1 MSERQATRL
10 RGPLGWGIA
19 ELAIDRPV
27 LWSMLQLWLPLS
39 RLWAA
44 ALAAK
49 GDPAAFLAAVPIDAK
64 PTQRLARKLEA
75 FESHRRDYETAAEV
89 WEEAFFA
96 PNLKPPATLFRIEAR
111 RASRARW
118 LTLQRLRFLDIRFGR
133 PVPPVRFE
141 TASAAEVETA
151 YGGYRAEPWRVYQPP
166 DAVPNIE
173 VSRRVSTSY
182 GEDYWLRFRS
192 PAARMGDAGPSRI
205 AWARVHEPR
214 GVVNPP
220 TFIFGNGICVEFDH
234 TGRATAD
241 VQVLYKYGVRVIELE
256 SAWHGRRR
264 LPGSYG
270 GEPFMARAPLGPI
283 DLFSAQ
289 AQELAVLIH
298 WCRQQTK
305 APVAIGGASL
315 GALAA
320 LLAASHSPHWP
331 QSMRPD
337 AVALLTVSDQIDSLI
352 AESALSAGIG
362 MAEALE
368 RAGWTAKDLM
378 LWQGLTQVPNGPPLP
393 PEIIVAVLGARDTI
407 LPFASGR
414 SLVERW
420 RLPAENTFIGG
431 AGHFSTPLGL
441 AMDRRPLKR
450 LARILGAR

>member
-1 MSERQATRL
+1 MRL

-44 ALAAK
+44 AMAAE

-64 PTQRLARKLEA
+64 PTPRLARKLAA
-75 FESHRRDYETAAEV
+75 FEAHRRDHEAAAAA
-89 WEEAFFA
+89 WEEGFFA
-96 PNLKPPATLFRIEAR
+96 PNFMPPSTLYRLESR
-111 RASRARW
+111 RASSARW

-141 TASAAEVETA
+141 TAKPAALEAA
-151 YGGYRAEPWRVYQPP
+151 YGAVRAEPWRIYRPP
-166 DAVPNIE
+166 AAIPNVE
-173 VSRRVSTSY
+173 VSRRVATPF
-182 GEDYWLRFRS
+182 GEDYWIRFRS
-192 PAARMGDAGPSRI
+192 PAARMGDV

-220 TFIFGNGICVEFDH
+220 TFVFGNGICVEFDH
-234 TGRATAD
+234 YGRATAD
-241 VQVLYKYGVRVIELE
+241 VQVLFKYGVRVIELE

-264 LPGSYG
+264 LTGTYG
-270 GEPFMARAPLGPI
+270 GEPFMARVPLGPI
-283 DLFSAQ
+283 DLFAAQ
-289 AQELAVLIH
+289 AQELAVIVH

-331 QSMRPD
+331 RSMRPD
-337 AVALLTVSDQIDSLI
+337 AVALLTVADQIDSLI
-352 AESALSAGIG
+352 AESSLSAGIG

-368 RAGWTAKDLM
+368 RAGWAAKDLIQ
-378 LWQGLTQVPNGPPLP
+378 WQGLTAVPNGPPLP
-393 PEIIVAVLGARDTI
+393 PENIVAVLGARDTI

-420 RLPAENTFIGG
+420 RLPPENTFIGRG
-431 AGHFSTPLGL
+431 GHFSTPLGL

-450 LARILGAR
+450 LAKILGAR

>member
-1 MSERQATRL
+1 MRL

-19 ELAIDRPV
+19 DIAIDRPV

-44 ALAAK
+44 AMAAE

-64 PTQRLARKLEA
+64 PTQRLVKKLAA
-75 FESHRRDYETAAEV
+75 FESHRRDHEEAAAA
-89 WEEAFFA
+89 WEEGFFA
-96 PNLKPPATLFRIEAR
+96 PNLKPPATLYRLESR
-111 RASRARW
+111 RASAARW
-118 LTLQRLRFLDIRFGR
+118 LTLQRLRFLDIRFGC

-141 TASAAEVETA
+141 TAKPHEFEAA
-151 YGGYRAEPWRVYQPP
+151 YGAHRAEPWRIYQPP
-166 DAVPNIE
+166 EAIPKVE
-173 VSRRVSTSY
+173 VSRRVATHI
-182 GEDYWLRFRS
+182 GEDYWIRFRS
-192 PAARMGDAGPSRI
+192 PAARMVDGPSRI

-234 TGRATAD
+234 YGRATAD
-241 VQVLYKYGVRVIELE
+241 VQVLYKYGIRVIELE

-264 LPGSYG
+264 LPGTYG

-283 DLFSAQ
+283 DLFAAQ
-289 AQELAVLIH
+289 AQELAVIVH

-320 LLAASHSPHWP
+320 LLAASFSPRWP

-337 AVALLTVSDQIDSLI
+337 AVALLTVADQIDTLV
-352 AESALSAGIG
+352 AESSLSAGLG

-368 RAGWTAKDLM
+368 RAGWSAKELM
-378 LWQGLTQVPNGPPLP
+378 LWQGLTAVPNGPPLP
-393 PEIIVAVLGARDTI
+393 PENIVAVLGARDTI

-420 RLPAENTFIGG
+420 RLPPENTFIGG

-450 LARILGAR
+450 LAKILGAR

>member
-1 MSERQATRL
+1 MSERQAMRL

-19 ELAIDRPV
+19 DLAIDRPV
-27 LWSMLQLWLPLS
+27 FWSMLQLWLPLS

-44 ALAAK
+44 AMSAE
-49 GDPAAFLAAVPIDAK
+49 GDPAAFLSGVPIDAK
-64 PTQRLARKLEA
+64 PTQRLAKKLAA
-75 FESHRRDYETAAEV
+75 FEAHRRDHEAAV
-89 WEEAFFA
+89 AAWEDAFFT
-96 PNLKPPATLFRIEAR
+96 PSLKPPSTLYRIESR
-111 RASRARW
+111 RGSTARW
-118 LTLQRLRFLDIRFGR
+118 LTLQRLRFLDFRFGR

-141 TASAAEVETA
+141 TPALADLEAA
-151 YGGYRAEPWRVYQPP
+151 YGAYRAAPWRVYQPP
-166 DAVPNIE
+166 DAIPNVE
-173 VSRRVSTSY
+173 VSRRVSTHF
-182 GEDYWLRFRS
+182 GEDYWIRFRS
-192 PAARMGDAGPSRI
+192 PAARMGDI

-214 GVVNPP
+214 GVINPP

-234 TGRATAD
+234 YGRATAD
-241 VQVLYKYGVRVIELE
+241 VQVLFRYGIRVIELE

-264 LPGSYG
+264 LPGTYG
-270 GEPFMARAPLGPI
+270 GEPFMAKAPLAPI
-283 DLFSAQ
+283 DLFAAQ
-289 AQELAVLIH
+289 AQELAVIIH

-320 LLAASHSPHWP
+320 LLAASFSPHWP

-337 AVALLTVSDQIDSLI
+337 AVALLTVADQIDSLI

-378 LWQGLTQVPNGPPLP
+378 LWQSLTAVPNGPPIP
-393 PEIIVAVLGARDTI
+393 PENIVAVLGARDTI

-420 RLPAENTFIGG
+420 RLPPANTFIGR
-431 AGHFSTPLGL
+431 AGHFSTSLGL

-450 LARILGAR
+450 LAKILGTR

>member
-1 MSERQATRL
+1 MSERHAIRL

-19 ELAIDRPV
+19 DLAVDRPV

-44 ALAAK
+44 ALASR
-49 GDPAAFLAAVPIDAK
+49 GDAAAFFAAVPMEAK
-64 PTQRLARKLEA
+64 PSQRLARKLAALEA
-75 FESHRRDYETAAEV
+75 HRREHEAAV
-89 WEEAFFA
+89 AAWEEAFFA

-111 RASRARW
+111 RASTARW
-118 LTLQRLRFLDIRFGR
+118 LTLQRLRFLDLRFGR
-133 PVPPVRFE
+133 PVPAVRFE
-141 TASAAEVETA
+141 TVTPDHLEAA
-151 YGGYRAEPWRVYQPP
+151 YGAARAEPWRIYQPP
-166 DAVPNIE
+166 DAMPNVE
-173 VSRRVSTSY
+173 VSRRVATHF
-182 GEDYWLRFRS
+182 GEDYWIRFRS
-192 PAARMGDAGPSRI
+192 PCARMADGPAGI

-214 GVVNPP
+214 GVINPP

-241 VQVLYKYGVRVIELE
+241 VQVLFKYGIRVIELE

-264 LPGSYG
+264 LPGTYG
-270 GEPFMARAPLGPI
+270 GEPFMARSPLGPI
-283 DLFSAQ
+283 DFFSAQ
-289 AQELAVLIH
+289 AQELAIIIH
-298 WCRQQTK
+298 WTRQQTK

-320 LLAASHSPHWP
+320 LLAASYSPRWP
-331 QSMRPD
+331 ATMRPD
-337 AVALLTVSDQIDSLI
+337 AVALLTVADQIDALV
-352 AESALSAGIG
+352 AESSLSAGIG

-368 RAGWTAKDLM
+368 RAGWTAQHLM
-378 LWQGLTQVPNGPPLP
+378 QWQGMMAVPNGPPLP
-393 PEIIVAVLGARDTI
+393 PENIVAVLGARDTI

-420 RLPAENTFIGG
+420 RLPPQNTFIGG

>member
-1 MSERQATRL
+1 MSERQAMRL

-19 ELAIDRPV
+19 DLAIDRPV

-44 ALAAK
+44 AMAAK
-49 GDPAAFLAAVPIDAK
+49 GDPAAFLAAVPVEAK
-64 PTQRLARKLEA
+64 PTNRLARKLEA
-75 FESHRRDYETAAEV
+75 LDAHRREHEAAAAA
-89 WEEAFFA
+89 WEEGLFT
-96 PNLKPPATLFRIEAR
+96 PNLKSPTQLFRLEAR
-111 RASRARW
+111 RGSTARW

-133 PVPPVRFE
+133 PVPPVKFE
-141 TASAAEVETA
+141 TPAKEELEAA
-151 YGGYRAEPWRVYQPP
+151 YGAYRAAPWKIYQPP
-166 DAVPNIE
+166 DAIPNVE
-173 VSRRVSTSY
+173 VSRRVATPF
-182 GEDYWLRFRS
+182 GEDYWIRFRS
-192 PAARMGDAGPSRI
+192 PAKRMADI

-214 GVVNPP
+214 GVINPP

-234 TGRATAD
+234 YGRATAD
-241 VQVLYKYGVRVIELE
+241 VQVLFKYGIRVIELE

-264 LPGSYG
+264 VPGTYG

-283 DLFSAQ
+283 DLFAAQ
-289 AQELAVLIH
+289 AQELAVIIH

-320 LLAASHSPHWP
+320 LLAASFSPHWP
-331 QSMRPD
+331 ASMRPD
-337 AVALLTVSDQIDSLI
+337 AVALLTVADQIDTLI

-368 RAGWTAKDLM
+368 RAGWSAKDLM
-378 LWQGLTQVPNGPPLP
+378 LWQSLTQVPNGAPIP
-393 PEIIVAVLGARDTI
+393 PEKIVAVLGARDTI

-420 RLPAENTFIGG
+420 RLPPENTFIGG

-450 LARILGAR
+450 LAKILGTR

>member
-1 MSERQATRL
+1 MSERQAMRL

-27 LWSMLQLWLPLS
+27 MWSMMQLWLPLS

-44 ALAAK
+44 ALTAK
-49 GDPAAFLAAVPIDAK
+49 GDPAAFLAAVPMDAR
-64 PTQRLARKLEA
+64 PTQRLARKLAA
-75 FESHRRDYETAAEV
+75 FESHRRDHEEAVAA

-96 PNLKPPATLFRIEAR
+96 PNLKPPATLFRIESR
-111 RASRARW
+111 RASLARW

-141 TASAAEVETA
+141 MASAADVEAA
-151 YGGYRAEPWRVYQPP
+151 YGAQRAEPWRIYQPP
-166 DAVPNIE
+166 DAIPNVE
-173 VSRRVSTSY
+173 VSRRVPTSY

-192 PAARMGDAGPSRI
+192 PAVRMGDI

-220 TFIFGNGICVEFDH
+220 TFIFGNGIGVEFDH

-241 VQVLYKYGVRVIELE
+241 VQVLFKYGVRVIELE

-264 LPGSYG
+264 MPGCYG

-283 DLFSAQ
+283 DFFAAQ
-289 AQELAVLIH
+289 AQELAVIAD

-331 QSMRPD
+331 KSMRPD

-352 AESALSAGIG
+352 AESALSAGVG

-368 RAGWTAKDLM
+368 RAGWTAKDL
-378 LWQGLTQVPNGPPLP
+378 LVWQGLTAVPNGPPLP
-393 PEIIVAVLGARDTI
+393 PENIVAVLGARDTI

-420 RLPAENTFIGG
+420 RLPSENTFIGG

>member
-19 ELAIDRPV
+19 DFAVDRPV

-44 ALAAK
+44 AMAAQ
-49 GDPAAFLAAVPIDAK
+49 GDPAAFLAAVPVDAK
-64 PTQRLARKLEA
+64 PTPRLARKLAA
-75 FESHRRDYETAAEV
+75 FEAHRREYETAAAA
-89 WEEAFFA
+89 WEDGLFGPNAA
-96 PNLKPPATLFRIEAR
+96 PAAQLAPLETQ
-111 RASRARW
+111 RALAARW

-141 TASAAEVETA
+141 TPAHAELEAA
-151 YGGYRAEPWRVYQPP
+151 YGGFRAEPWRIYQPP
-166 DAVPNIE
+166 ETLPAIE
-173 VSRRVSTSY
+173 VSRRVPNQF
-182 GEDYWLRFRS
+182 GDDYWLRFRS
-192 PAARMGDAGPSRI
+192 PAERLGEGPART

-214 GVVNPP
+214 GASNPP

-234 TGRATAD
+234 YGRATAD
-241 VQVLYKYGVRVIELE
+241 VQVLFKYGVRVIELE

-264 LPGSYG
+264 LTGAYG
-270 GEPFMARAPLGPI
+270 GEPFMARSPLAPI
-283 DLFSAQ
+283 DFFSAQ
-289 AQELAVLIH
+289 AQELAVLTQ
-298 WCRQQTK
+298 WCRQQSS

-320 LLAASHSPHWP
+320 LLAASFSPHWP
-331 QSMRPD
+331 AAMRPD
-337 AVALLTVSDQIDSLI
+337 AVALLTVADQIDSLI
-352 AESALSAGIG
+352 AESSLSAGIG
-362 MAEALE
+362 LAEALE
-368 RAGWTAKDLM
+368 RAGWSAKDLM
-378 LWQGLTQVPNGPPLP
+378 LWQGLTQVPDGPPIP
-393 PEIIVAVLGARDTI
+393 PENIVAVLGARDTI

-420 RLPAENTFIGG
+420 RLPPENTFIGG

>member
-1 MSERQATRL
+1 MSERQAMRL

-19 ELAIDRPV
+19 EFAVDRPV

-39 RLWAA
+39 RLWASAMA
-44 ALAAK
+44 AD
-49 GDPAAFLAAVPIDAK
+49 GDPAAFLAAVPIDAR
-64 PTQRLARKLEA
+64 PTQRLARKLAA
-75 FESHRRDYETAAEV
+75 FEAHRKDHDEAVAA
-89 WEEAFFA
+89 WEEGFFS
-96 PNLKPPATLFRIEAR
+96 PNLKPPATLYRLEAR
-111 RASRARW
+111 RGSTARW

-133 PVPPVRFE
+133 PVHPVRFE
-141 TASAAEVETA
+141 TVTPDAMEDA
-151 YGGYRAEPWRVYQPP
+151 YGAHRAEPWRIYTPP
-166 DAVPNIE
+166 DALPDVE
-173 VSRRVSTSY
+173 VSRRVATNF

-192 PAARMGDAGPSRI
+192 PSRIGDI

-220 TFIFGNGICVEFDH
+220 TFVFGNGICVEFDH
-234 TGRATAD
+234 YGRATAD
-241 VQVLYKYGVRVIELE
+241 VQVMFKYGVRVIELE

-264 LPGSYG
+264 IPGTYG

-283 DLFSAQ
+283 DLFAAQ
-289 AQELAVLIH
+289 ARELAIIVH
-298 WCRQQTK
+298 WCKQQTK
-305 APVAIGGASL
+305 APVAIGGASM

-320 LLAASHSPHWP
+320 LLAASYSPHWP

-337 AVALLTVSDQIDSLI
+337 AVALLTVSDQIDSLV
-352 AESALSAGIG
+352 AESSLSAGIG

-368 RAGWTAKDLM
+368 RAGWTAQHLM
-378 LWQGLTQVPNGPPLP
+378 QWQGMTAIPDSPPLP
-393 PEIIVAVLGARDTI
+393 PENIVAVLGARDTI

-420 RLPAENTFIGG
+420 RLPGKNTFIGG

>member
-1 MSERQATRL
+1 MSERQAMRL

-49 GDPAAFLAAVPIDAK
+49 GDPAAFLATVPIDAK
-64 PTQRLARKLEA
+64 PTQRLAKKLAA
-75 FESHRRDYETAAEV
+75 FESHRRDYDAATAA

-96 PNLKPPATLFRIEAR
+96 PNLKPPATLYRLEAR
-111 RASRARW
+111 RASAARW

-141 TASAAEVETA
+141 TPKPADLDAA
-151 YGGYRAEPWRVYQPP
+151 YGAYRAEPWRLYRPP
-166 DAVPNIE
+166 GAIPNVE
-173 VSRRVSTSY
+173 VSRRVATHF
-182 GEDYWLRFRS
+182 GEDYWIRFRT
-192 PAARMGDAGPSRI
+192 PAARMGDI

-234 TGRATAD
+234 YGRATAD
-241 VQVLYKYGVRVIELE
+241 VQVLFKYGVRVIELE

-264 LPGSYG
+264 ISGAYG
-270 GEPFMARAPLGPI
+270 GEPFMARAPLGPL

-289 AQELAVLIH
+289 AQELAVIVH

-320 LLAASHSPHWP
+320 LLAASFSPHWP

-337 AVALLTVSDQIDSLI
+337 AVALLTVADQIDSLI
-352 AESALSAGIG
+352 AESSLSAGVG
-362 MAEALE
+362 VAEALE
-368 RAGWTAKDLM
+368 RAGWSAKDLM
-378 LWQGLTQVPNGPPLP
+378 QWQGLTAVPNGPPLP
-393 PEIIVAVLGARDTI
+393 PENIVAVLGARDTI

-420 RLPAENTFIGG
+420 RLPPENTFIGG
-431 AGHFSTPLGL
+431 AGHFATPLGL

-450 LARILGAR
+450 LAKILGAR

>member
-1 MSERQATRL
+1 MRL

-49 GDPAAFLAAVPIDAK
+49 GDPAAFLAGVPVEAK
-64 PTQRLARKLEA
+64 PTPRLARKLAALEA
-75 FESHRRDYETAAEV
+75 HRREHERAVAA
-89 WEEAFFA
+89 WEEGFFS
-96 PNLKPPATLFRIEAR
+96 PNLKPPSKLARLEAKR
-111 RASRARW
+111 NSTARW
-118 LTLQRLRFLDIRFGR
+118 LTLQRLRFLDVRFGR

-141 TASAAEVETA
+141 TVTPADLDAA
-151 YGGYRAEPWRVYQPP
+151 YGANRAEPWRIYQPP
-166 DAVPNIE
+166 DAIPNVE
-173 VSRRVSTSY
+173 VSRRVATHF
-182 GEDYWLRFRS
+182 GEDYWIRFRS
-192 PAARMGDAGPSRI
+192 PAARMGDI

-214 GVVNPP
+214 GVINPP

-234 TGRATAD
+234 YGRATAD
-241 VQVLYKYGVRVIELE
+241 VQVMFRYGIRVIELE

-264 LPGSYG
+264 VPGTYG
-270 GEPFMARAPLGPI
+270 GEPFMARAPLGAI
-283 DLFSAQ
+283 DFFSAQ
-289 AQELAVLIH
+289 AQELAVIIH

-320 LLAASHSPHWP
+320 LLAASHSPRWP
-331 QSMRPD
+331 ESMRPD
-337 AVALLTVSDQIDSLI
+337 AVALLTVADQIDSLV
-352 AESALSAGIG
+352 AESSLSAGIG
-362 MAEALE
+362 MAEQLE
-368 RAGWTAKDLM
+368 RAGWTAQHLM
-378 LWQGLTQVPNGPPLP
+378 QWQSMTAVPNGPPLP
-393 PEIIVAVLGARDTI
+393 PENIVAVLGARDTI

-420 RLPAENTFIGG
+420 RLPPQNTFIGG

>member
-1 MSERQATRL
+1 MSERQAMRL

-19 ELAIDRPV
+19 DLAIDRPV

-44 ALAAK
+44 AMAAK
-49 GDPAAFLAAVPIDAK
+49 GDPAAFLAAVPVEAK
-64 PTQRLARKLEA
+64 PTQRLARKLA
-75 FESHRRDYETAAEV
+75 ALESHRREYEGAAAA
-89 WEEAFFA
+89 WEEGLFT
-96 PNLKPPATLFRIEAR
+96 PNLRSPAQLARLEAR
-111 RASRARW
+111 RSSSARW

-141 TASAAEVETA
+141 TPSRAEVEAA
-151 YGGYRAEPWRVYQPP
+151 YGAFRTEPWRIYQPP
-166 DAVPNIE
+166 DAVPNVE
-173 VSRRVSTSY
+173 VSRRVANHF
-182 GEDYWLRFRS
+182 GEDYWIRFRS
-192 PAARMGDAGPSRI
+192 PAARMGDI

-214 GVVNPP
+214 GVINPP

-234 TGRATAD
+234 YGRATAD
-241 VQVLYKYGVRVIELE
+241 VQVLFKYGIRVIELE

-264 LPGSYG
+264 IPGTYG
-270 GEPFMARAPLGPI
+270 GEPFMARSPLGPI
-283 DLFSAQ
+283 DFFSAQ
-289 AQELAVLIH
+289 AQELAVLIQ
-298 WCRQQTK
+298 WCRQQSK

-320 LLAASHSPHWP
+320 LLAASFSPHWP
-331 QSMRPD
+331 ASMRPD
-337 AVALLTVSDQIDSLI
+337 AVALLTVADQIDTLI
-352 AESALSAGIG
+352 AESSLSAGIG

-368 RAGWTAKDLM
+368 RAGWSARDLM
-378 LWQGLTQVPNGPPLP
+378 LWQSLTQVQNGPPIP
-393 PEIIVAVLGARDTI
+393 PENIVAVLGARDTI

-420 RLPAENTFIGG
+420 RLPPENTFIGG

-450 LARILGAR
+450 LAKILGTR

>member
-1 MSERQATRL
+1 MSERQAMRL

-19 ELAIDRPV
+19 DLAIDRPV

-44 ALAAK
+44 AMSAE
-49 GDPAAFLAAVPIDAK
+49 GDPAAFLAAVPVEAK
-64 PTQRLARKLEA
+64 PTQRLARKLAALEV
-75 FESHRRDYETAAEV
+75 HRRAHETAAAA
-89 WEEAFFA
+89 WEEGLFT
-96 PNLKPPATLFRIEAR
+96 PNLRSPAQLYRLEAR
-111 RASRARW
+111 RGSAARW

-133 PVPPVRFE
+133 PVPPVKFE
-141 TASAAEVETA
+141 TPAKDELEAA
-151 YGGYRAEPWRVYQPP
+151 YGAFRAEPWRIYQPP
-166 DAVPNIE
+166 EAIPNVE
-173 VSRRVSTSY
+173 VSRRVATHF
-182 GEDYWLRFRS
+182 GEDYWIRFRS
-192 PAARMGDAGPSRI
+192 PAARMGAGPSRV

-214 GVVNPP
+214 GVINPP

-234 TGRATAD
+234 YGRATAD
-241 VQVLYKYGVRVIELE
+241 VQVMFKYGIRVIELE

-264 LPGSYG
+264 IPGTYG

-283 DLFSAQ
+283 DLFAAQ
-289 AQELAVLIH
+289 AQELAVIIH
-298 WCRQQTK
+298 WCRQQTR

-320 LLAASHSPHWP
+320 LLAASFSPHWP
-331 QSMRPD
+331 ASMRPD
-337 AVALLTVSDQIDSLI
+337 AVALLTVADQIDSLI

-378 LWQGLTQVPNGPPLP
+378 LWQSLTQVPNGPPIP
-393 PEIIVAVLGARDTI
+393 PENIVAVLGARDTI

-420 RLPAENTFIGG
+420 RLPPENTFIGG

-450 LARILGAR
+450 LAKILGAR